1 MPKLSVIN
9 DKYGTGAVYEFDVSG
24 DAPNDVEKKFIDSY
38 LKDVGV
44 VEKQLDM
51 ERIIDTSGVKD
62 AGFRYGFANVD
73 DDEERA
79 GYLDKTVGPGNWLQR
94 LDGTFALT
102 PEGRAKIGQ
111 PGDVPLSI
119 EDKGFSRYDF
129 ADFAGEGGLA
139 LGASVVAGVLTGGLA
154 LLPAV
159 GVTALAGAGGKLV
172 DEAIESARGL
182 QRQSFRK
189 VAKDALSEAAFAG
202 TGEFS
207 GRLITSTF
215 GRLIKG
221 GTTNAQRAEHREL
234 LKWAKEN
241 DVQYVPD
248 LASVS
253 GKPLL
258 ARVQAL
264 TEQVLGNKRGP
275 VIRESL
281 DNLVQTI
288 SRTDGIPV
296 EEAQTLVFNILNNK
310 AELAKGAAKTVANDI
325 AGVYGQS
332 VAQLGDR
339 AAAAIAAGNREELES
354 VIKGL
359 HALDAQSEIDLNAG
373 YGIINT
379 ILNKDL
385 DFLNSP
391 AYRSLLEGKK
401 IPLDDGEFVSPIR
414 FARSVDPS
422 TGDEIVEPLVVNVSD
437 TIRMIDEIPEDRVF
451 PDGTSVRDEFR
462 RAFGFYDKAKENG
475 NFISLNDYNRARS
488 TLNRLVNTE
497 RGFAARRREAAP
509 VETAPMIYRT
519 LTDDFTKSLDNFD
532 LTIQSLFDNVSTLT
546 ASEEL
551 VNAAAA
557 ALGREIPIT
566 GRLGQADLKRRTVS
580 ALKNKLSDIRS
591 SLGAIKEM
599 NGVYATQREIFE
611 DANIR
616 GVAARLK
623 NIGSL
628 QGDVIASDVA
638 YLAEEVLRDPRKF
651 DSLAKL
657 FENPLR
663 TKEQTSRVLSSLRE
677 NLIVRGRAEEVAAGI
692 ADLEKLIPEETVKF
706 GGKMTQQRARDLLGN
721 VVMNRLYR
729 QAVDTTAD
737 GDEIVNI
744 LRFSTLAEKNRD
756 AVRQVWGDRASAEFL
771 DMADQ
776 IKGAYKEFS
785 KELPERFNS
794 AFNDIVNR
802 GLTGKELQG
811 KLRTLKDELAQTTKG
826 AFQRALRDPENLNLE
841 NAASMMVAGKVPL
854 QTVRETLDALKR
866 DLGEEQFAVVEQS
879 LKDTAVKRFFSN
891 IAGNGDQVS
900 DISTINPVDA
910 VLNYRQ
916 LKNMLGT
923 GAKQPTIS
931 RDTLEYIFTRGEVT
945 GSEAVKSL
953 ENLAKFAENQAGRA
967 TSGKGTIAGANL
979 GLALGAGILI
989 DPITT
994 LSSIAGL
1001 SVLSRFF
1008 SNPAFVRVMSRPKKE
1023 SLRLLKQEEKGGI
1036 PEKAF
1041 LQLWANMTRS
1051 ILSGTDDGSIP
1062 LSRDE
1067 VRAQQDR
1074 LDKILKIEQQGPP
1087 AQRPTVRRVPEA
1099 QPRII
1104 SPQPTPTPQPAVQPA
1119 PAPQP
1124 APQAG
1129 IRTISAPAPA
1139 GISTALRQQTEQGLM
1154 QPYSGVGSVRV

>member
-51 ERIIDTSGVKD
+51 ERVIDTSGVKD

-139 LGASVVAGVLTGGLA
+139 LGAAAVAGVLTGGIG
-154 LLPAV
+154 LLPAL
-159 GVTALAGAGGKLV
+159 GAAALAGGGGKLV
-172 DEAIESARGL
+172 DEAIESSRGL
-182 QRQSFRK
+182 QRQSSK
-189 VAKDALSEAAFAG
+189 EVAQDALTEAAFAG
-202 TGEFS
+202 TGEFG
-207 GRLITSTF
+207 GRLITSAV

-488 TLNRLVNTE
+488 TLNRMVNTE

-591 SLGAIKEM
+591 SLGAMKEM

-729 QAVDTTAD
+729 RAVDTTAD

-744 LRFSTLAEKNRD
+744 LRFSKLADQNRD

-989 DPITT
+989 EPITT

-1074 LDKILKIEQQGPP
+1074 LDKILKIEQQGAPT
-1087 AQRPTVRRVPEA
+1087 QRPTVRRVPQA
-1099 QPRII
+1099 QPRVV
-1104 SPQPTPTPQPAVQPA
+1104 SPQPTPQPQPAMQPA

-1139 GISTALRQQTEQGLM
+1139 GISTALRQQAEQGLM

>member
-172 DEAIESARGL
+172 DEAIESSRGL
-182 QRQSFRK
+182 QRQSLK
-189 VAKDALSEAAFAG
+189 EVAKDALSEAAFAG

-475 NFISLNDYNRARS
+475 NFISLKDYNRARS
-488 TLNRLVNTE
+488 TLNRMVNTE

-591 SLGAIKEM
+591 SLGAMKEM

-879 LKDTAVKRFFSN
+879 LKDAAVKRFFSN